1 MTSISGGQ
9 LSHVAACIK
18 TKAQD
23 TSARHLKNIILIAGA
38 NDISIRHHGT
48 QLVANGLRSMEKGIS
63 LVKST
68 VRKELPHVKFR
79 VVDPIPRDS
88 VDGKHVHVCYRLGC
102 LLKCHGDEILDPN
115 IAHVKL
121 GKLFFTTN
129 RAYRGKSGPQD
140 VQRFVL
146 RPQLFGD
153 DGVHLSAQGLKI
165 LKQVVLWQCKEDT
178 APTLKV
184 DITIREGIVVSKTL
198 NMS

>member
-1 MTSISGGQ
+1 MS
-9 LSHVAACIK
+9 ACIK

-23 TSARHLKNIILIAGA
+23 TSARRLDTIILIAGA

-48 QLVANGLRSMEKGIS
+48 QLVTNGLRSMEKGIN
-63 LVKST
+63 LVKAT
-68 VRKELPHVKFR
+68 VRKQLPHVKFR
-79 VVDPIPRDS
+79 IVDPIPRDS
-88 VDGKHVHVCYRLGC
+88 VDGKHVHVCYRLGF
-102 LLKCHGDEILDPN
+102 LLKCHGDEIWDPN

-121 GKLFFTTN
+121 GKMFFTTN

-146 RPQLFGD
+146 RPQLFGV

-165 LKQVVLWQCKEDT
+165 LKKVVLWQCEEDT
-178 APTLKV
+178 TPTLKV
-184 DITIREGIVVSKTL
+184 DITIREGIVISKTL